1 MRDLIAEDVIADAVN
16 SSGTLTLSY
25 FITNEVKMSLDPQSL
40 QHFVHDIPAWAQ
52 YAAQGLAAE
61 TAKGI
66 SKVSCRRYL
75 VFCVLINLIL
85 QHL

>member
-1 MRDLIAEDVIADAVN
+1 MTFIKIESIPVNVIAGDTN
-16 SSGTLTLSY
+16 SCGTLTLFH

-52 YAAQGLAAE
+52 YAAQGLAAD

-66 SKVSCRRYL
+66 SEASRR
-75 VFCVLINLIL
+75 
-85 QHL
+85 

>member
-1 MRDLIAEDVIADAVN
+1 MTFIKIESIPVN
-16 SSGTLTLSY
+16 VFAGDTNSCGSLTLFH

-61 TAKGI
+61 TAKGD
-66 SKVSCRRYL
+66 SK
-75 VFCVLINLIL
+75 
-85 QHL
+85 